1 MSEIKVIMFDL
12 DNTLLDRTEGAYRT
26 FRHFLSS
33 VLNID
38 PDTVYGESI
47 LQDMINWD
55 GYGNIRKTFI
65 MEGLEKYYG
74 IDLGEFDINRWWYNN
89 LWRFEDLFPE
99 TLEVLNYLKQKY
111 RLAIVTNGDNYSQN
125 SKIDRNGLRDYFDFI
140 VISAD
145 VGSEKPDPLMY
156 QMALDHFGI
165 QPEEA
170 VYVGDTFGKDI
181 LGAHNIGIRPIWI
194 WPDDSRRGVKG
205 ITRIYKISD
214 LLDIL

>member
-1 MSEIKVIMFDL
+1 MD
-12 DNTLLDRTEGAYRT
+12 
-26 FRHFLSS
+26 
-33 VLNID
+33 
-38 PDTVYGESI
+38 
-47 LQDMINWD
+47 
-55 GYGNIRKTFI
+55 
-65 MEGLEKYYG
+65 
-74 IDLGEFDINRWWYNN
+74 
-89 LWRFEDLFPE
+89 
-99 TLEVLNYLKQKY
+99 VLNYLKKKY

-156 QMALDHFGI
+156 RMALDHFGI

-181 LGAHNIGIRPIWI
+181 LGAHNLGIKPIWI
-194 WPDDSRRGVKG
+194 WPDDSRKGVKG